1 MTNLKVM
8 TDSSA
13 QLTPAEIEKYHITV
27 VPLSINIDGQ
37 VYTDGVDLTREEF
50 VEKMDAAELLPETS
64 QPSVGLFAEKIKE
77 LTADGSHVLGIFLSS
92 GLSGTIEAARQAA
105 EMVPGAEVTCFDSK
119 YTDRAQ
125 AFQVLAACQD
135 IAAGK
140 DLPAVLDHLHAIQDK
155 MHLDTMVVNLK
166 NIIKGGRLGPVAGRV
181 ATLLN
186 IRIAITMT
194 DGKIDL
200 QKKGR
205 GKKFTHKY
213 VEEIIAYLAKHPE
226 VKQVG
231 ISYVD
236 TPTEM
241 EQLADRIKE
250 VRPDLEI
257 LTRVTSP
264 IVAIHAGREAFAVMF
279 YPEQI

>member
-1 MTNLKVM
+1 MTNIKVM

-13 QLTPAEIEKYHITV
+13 QLTPAEIEQYNITV

-37 VYTDGVDLTREEF
+37 VYTDGVDLSREEF
-50 VEKMDAAELLPETS
+50 VEKMDTADLLPETS

-77 LTADGSHVLGIFLSS
+77 LTADGSQVLGIFLSR

-119 YTDRAQ
+119 YTDRAEG
-125 AFQVLAACQD
+125 FQVLAACQD
-135 IAAGK
+135 LAAGQA
-140 DLPAVLDHLHAIQDK
+140 LPEVLAHLHTMQEQ
-155 MHLDTMVVNLK
+155 MHLDMMVINLK
-166 NIIKGGRLGPVAGRV
+166 NIVKGGRLGPVAGRV
-181 ATLLN
+181 ASLLN
-186 IRIAITMT
+186 IRIAITMN

-205 GKKFTHKY
+205 GKKFTRKY
-213 VEEIIAYLAKHPE
+213 VDDVIAYLKAHPE

-236 TPTEM
+236 TPAEIEEM
-241 EQLADRIKE
+241 ADQMKA
-250 VRPDLEI
+250 VRPDLKI

-264 IVAIHAGREAFAVMF
+264 IVAIHSGREAFAIMF
-279 YPEQI
+279 YPEQN

>member
-155 MHLDTMVVNLK
+155 MHLDMMVVNLK

>member
-1 MTNLKVM
+1 M

-155 MHLDTMVVNLK
+155 MHLDMMVVNLK

>member
-1 MTNLKVM
+1 M

-13 QLTPAEIEKYHITV
+13 QLTPAEIEQYNITV

-37 VYTDGVDLTREEF
+37 VYTDGVDLSREEF
-50 VEKMDAAELLPETS
+50 VEKMDSADLLPETS

-77 LTADGSHVLGIFLSS
+77 LTADGSQVLGIFLSS

-119 YTDRAQ
+119 YTDRAEG
-125 AFQVLAACQD
+125 FQVLAACQD
-135 IAAGK
+135 LAAGK
-140 DLPAVLDHLHAIQDK
+140 DLQSVIAHLQTMQDQ
-155 MHLDTMVVNLK
+155 MHLDMMVVNLD

-181 ATLLN
+181 ASLLN
-186 IRIAITMT
+186 IRIAITMK

-205 GKKFTHKY
+205 GKKFTRKY
-213 VEEIIAYLAKHPE
+213 VEDVIAYLQAHPE

-236 TPTEM
+236 TPTEIEKM
-241 EQLADRIKE
+241 ADQMKE
-250 VRPDLEI
+250 VRPDLQI

-264 IVAIHAGREAFAVMF
+264 IVAIHSGREAFAIMF
-279 YPEQI
+279 YPEQN